1 MAIAFN
7 AFSDKCWSRLL
18 VEHITSRWTALVLA
32 SLADG
37 PRRFAEIARTVA
49 GISDRMLS
57 QTLSTLAGD
66 GLVRRTELPGQRVEY
81 ELTDAGHRVALA
93 LQRLID
99 TVYEVMPDVLLARGE
114 AG

>member
-1 MAIAFN
+1 MTIAFD
-7 AFSDKCWSRLL
+7 AFSDKCSSRML

-37 PRRFAEIARTVA
+37 PRRFAEIARTVG

-57 QTLSTLAGD
+57 QTLATLARD

-81 ELTDAGHRVALA
+81 ELTGAGQRVALA